1 MSQDTAQSHPTRSHC
16 AVVTGGARNI
26 GQASALRLQE
36 DGYHVIVVDIVEPEA
51 DSLKAEARQV
61 DLADADATRR
71 VMEEIAAHH
80 TVTRLVN
87 NVGIVAPALIEEARL
102 EDFDKLMHLNVCSAL
117 VCTQA
122 LLPSMKASGM
132 GRIVLNTSRVVL
144 GKEGR
149 TIYSAT
155 KGALQ
160 SMARTWAL
168 ELAEN
173 SITVNCVAPGP
184 IATSAFWQNNPPDS
198 ESARHIID
206 NIPLSRMGQPED
218 VAQAISFFCDERSGF
233 ITGQTLFVCG
243 GVTVG

>member
-1 MSQDTAQSHPTRSHC
+1 MSQPSDQLHC

-26 GQASALRLQE
+26 GQAIALRLQQ

-51 DSLKAEARQV
+51 ASLQADAYQV
-61 DLADADATRR
+61 DLADAVATRR
-71 VMEEIAAHH
+71 VMTEIAERY

-87 NVGIVAPALIEEARL
+87 NVGIVAPALLEEARL
-102 EDFDKLMHLNVCSAL
+102 EDFDKLMHLNVRSAL

-122 LLPSMKASGM
+122 MLPAMKARGM
-132 GRIVLNTSRVVL
+132 GRIVMNTSRVVL
-144 GKEGR
+144 GKEAR

-168 ELAEN
+168 ELAEH

-184 IATSAFWQNNPPDS
+184 IATSAFWQNNPPES
-198 ESARHIID
+198 ERARRIID

-218 VAQAISFFCDERSGF
+218 VAQAVSFFCDERSGF